1 MITDLVQI
9 RLEGEK
15 KRPENERFRKFIKS
29 RDSRDHSDRILRR
42 IAQGIEEQIDCTQC
56 ANCCRVATVTV
67 TERDTARLARFLRVK
82 PGKFVAEYT
91 VESEEEGRILRREE
105 ASGCIFLLGNE
116 CTVYEARPDTCQR
129 FPHMVRGAGSIA
141 SRMWQ
146 FTDRAC
152 YCPIVYNSLEAFK
165 QEMGFQK

>member
-29 RDSRDHSDRILRR
+29 RDSRDHSDRTLRR

-91 VESEEEGRILRREE
+91 VESEEEGRIL
-105 ASGCIFLLGNE
+105 
-116 CTVYEARPDTCQR
+116 
-129 FPHMVRGAGSIA
+129 
-141 SRMWQ
+141 
-146 FTDRAC
+146 
-152 YCPIVYNSLEAFK
+152 
-165 QEMGFQK
+165 